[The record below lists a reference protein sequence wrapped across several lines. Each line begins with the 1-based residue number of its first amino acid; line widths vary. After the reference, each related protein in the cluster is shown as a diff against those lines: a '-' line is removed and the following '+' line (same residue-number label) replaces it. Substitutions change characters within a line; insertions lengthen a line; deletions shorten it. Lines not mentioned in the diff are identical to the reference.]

1 MEDGPA
7 GHGEPLRRGSA
18 DVRADAALE
27 KMGYKGELPR
37 HLGMMSVLGLYVL
50 IALSLFIC

>member
-7 GHGEPLRRGSA
+7 GHGEPLGRGSA
-18 DVRADAALE
+18 DAKADAALE